1 MPCLGGRKKKKTSIH
16 KSNANE
22 KSRSISAAVPNTDSA
37 VAQMKQEYHE
47 LKSKNEA
54 HLDVIARQSAELA
67 ELRQKLDSS
76 GKPDST
82 TETMLAEMEAR
93 NRETLTSLQEKEA
106 LLQEK
111 EKEIEQLAEKS
122 KDEDGGYQSIL
133 AEKDEL
139 LQSKEEQIKAL
150 QLKWQAERAEL
161 VKPALEEVSSQLEQL
176 KKTNEDAQKRLADK
190 EGELAEL
197 RSELTRRERTP
208 SNRTKPNDVQERQK
222 RLNRLT
228 VDLENDRLMIQ
239 KLEELNQQ
247 LEAQKKQH
255 EAVLQTHAEAIAEKD
270 RELVEHQQSLSDIK
284 VSHQQAIRTLERN
297 LQTSMT
303 DLKAHHE
310 EDLKQLKQR
319 LGLAEK
325 RAKSDMNDEVE
336 KLLREFEQ
344 SEHDHTQQMAHLQQS
359 HREQLTVMKKDQ
371 QAEIR
376 HHIQK
381 RNSVILPDNVCIDNA
396 APPCPT
402 STNTNDKSSSPKINT
417 NTTTNTNN
425 NNNANTTLT
434 PLRKTGGPAGKVLRW
449 PAMGGLHDQPELMP
463 KDPHAIHVYISSV
476 SANSTVKRNQESI
489 QTLLSSC
496 QLQYQVIDVARREP
510 ALQHMRRQTNGRSIQ
525 LPLVF
530 VGGHYRGQLDDLVEA
545 QDCQRLAEFL
555 SLPNDSIKPTTT
567 TPTAAAAA
575 TTTTTVEEQ
584 QSSSSSSTT
593 SSPTTTPLTTPTT
606 SRIQSSVKGV
616 ADYNEDEFL
625 LKELEKELAS
635 NHGLNLDF

>member
-22 KSRSISAAVPNTDSA
+22 KSRSISAAAPNTDSA

-67 ELRQKLDSS
+67 ELRQKLDVS

-93 NRETLTSLQEKEA
+93 NRETLSSLQEKEA

-122 KDEDGGYQSIL
+122 KEKEEEGGYESIL

-270 RELVEHQQSLSDIK
+270 RELVEHRQSLSDIK

-303 DLKAHHE
+303 NLKANHE
-310 EDLKQLKQR
+310 DDLKQLKQR

-325 RAKSDMNDEVE
+325 RAKSDMNNEVE
-336 KLLREFEQ
+336 KLLREF
-344 SEHDHTQQMAHLQQS
+344 SN
-359 HREQLTVMKKDQ
+359 
-371 QAEIR
+371 
-376 HHIQK
+376 
-381 RNSVILPDNVCIDNA
+381 RNTIIHNKWPIFDNRTA
-396 APPCPT
+396 
-402 STNTNDKSSSPKINT
+402 
-417 NTTTNTNN
+417 NN
-425 NNNANTTLT
+425 
-434 PLRKTGGPAGKVLRW
+434 
-449 PAMGGLHDQPELMP
+449 
-463 KDPHAIHVYISSV
+463 
-476 SANSTVKRNQESI
+476 
-489 QTLLSSC
+489 
-496 QLQYQVIDVARREP
+496 
-510 ALQHMRRQTNGRSIQ
+510 
-525 LPLVF
+525 
-530 VGGHYRGQLDDLVEA
+530 
-545 QDCQRLAEFL
+545 
-555 SLPNDSIKPTTT
+555 
-567 TPTAAAAA
+567 
-575 TTTTTVEEQ
+575 
-584 QSSSSSSTT
+584 
-593 SSPTTTPLTTPTT
+593 
-606 SRIQSSVKGV
+606 
-616 ADYNEDEFL
+616 
-625 LKELEKELAS
+625 
-635 NHGLNLDF
+635 